1 MLLGDASFI
10 AEAPALAYLV
20 KSVTLGMRP
29 QVLASL
35 IEAGLLHYVA
45 MDIKAP
51 SEKCEPICNVPI
63 DQEAV

>member
-1 MLLGDASFI
+1 VLLGETAFI

-29 QVLASL
+29 QVPASL

-45 MDIKAP
+45 KDIKAP
-51 SEKCEPICNVPI
+51 PENYEPICDVPI
-63 DQEAV
+63 DQGAG

>member
-1 MLLGDASFI
+1 MLGETAFI
-10 AEAPALAYLV
+10 AEAPVLAYLV

-29 QVLASL
+29 QVPASL
-35 IEAGLLHYVA
+35 SDAGHLDYVA

>member
-1 MLLGDASFI
+1 MLLAETAFI

-29 QVLASL
+29 QVPASL
-35 IEAGLLHYVA
+35 IEAGLLHHVA

-51 SEKCEPICNVPI
+51 PEKYDAVCGVPV
-63 DQEAV
+63 DQGAV